1 MTKSDI
7 VDQITQ
13 KTGIEKEE
21 VSSAIEAFFRV
32 IKNSLIDG
40 EAVYV
45 RGFGTF
51 SIKKR
56 SAKTGRN
63 ISKNTAVHIPEHC
76 VPSFK
81 PSKEFVERVRKN
93 VTVLE
98 GQIMSGTV

>member
-51 SIKKR
+51 SIKKEALKQGVIFQKIPR
-56 SAKTGRN
+56 STFLNTVFPHLNLLKNLWKGSGR
-63 ISKNTAVHIPEHC
+63 
-76 VPSFK
+76 
-81 PSKEFVERVRKN
+81 
-93 VTVLE
+93 
-98 GQIMSGTV
+98 M